1 MSENGYINRVKTSLN
16 GIRNSHI
23 PLHSSKF
30 LKKKYIHHQL
40 LGMIILKEE
49 IGMDNRDFTE
59 LMQVL
64 TPIKDVPELK
74 SVPHL

>member
-30 LKKKYIHHQL
+30 LKTKYIHHQL
-40 LGMIILKEE
+40 PGMIILKK
-49 IGMDNRDFTE
+49 IGMNNHDFAE
-59 LMQVL
+59 LMQIL

-74 SVPHL
+74 RVPHL